1 MDAKEAKLNRE
12 RNQADIFKKMS
23 HGMIQE
29 LHAKEK
35 QIKKLNIKTHPELS
49 VGVSD
54 EAVHSSKVFPEAT
67 DEHSEKTVTKLTK

>member
-12 RNQADIFKKMS
+12 RNQADIFKKRS

-29 LHAKEK
+29 LHAKEM

-49 VGVSD
+49 GI
-54 EAVHSSKVFPEAT
+54 
-67 DEHSEKTVTKLTK
+67 LLCIYI

>member
-1 MDAKEAKLNRE
+1 MDAKQAKLNRE

-29 LHAKEK
+29 LHAKEM

-49 VGVSD
+49 GILLCIYITLSFFI
-54 EAVHSSKVFPEAT
+54 HLPSI
-67 DEHSEKTVTKLTK
+67 